1 MKKALYR
8 KRICAEKEKLT
19 PEKVFHTPQYRDLLT
34 SIGREDHRWR
44 VDYITVI
51 RR

>member
-19 PEKVFHTPQYRDLLT
+19 PEKVFHTPQYRDLFAI
-34 SIGREDHRWR
+34 SSSVRASFG
-44 VDYITVI
+44 
-51 RR
+51 